1 MSMSAEV
8 ASIQRVLPDTVH
20 KEHEEDVLVCNAR
33 GCLPAWISE
42 DLLAD
47 PGLDEAGRAM
57 LNRFYR
63 RHERP
68 APGVPPGRLYLRSM
82 PTSIDRSRLHGLEP
96 ADEALV
102 LQHYA
107 GEGELMMLNSPFVDE
122 VDEARLM
129 QALVD
134 RKYHIGDND
143 RAAVD
148 RVFARLPHV
157 ERPRRLYLNL
167 LIDTSHYYFFR
178 RHQEHVPGLML
189 IESARQAMYA
199 HYHCYSAW
207 TRAQAAFTIESLE
220 VDFHGFTN
228 PNYPVR
234 IRVDDAAPSRER
246 STGEETRRSASFYQL
261 NRLTAVAKLR
271 AKVIKSDL
279 FKRLRNIAPQ
289 SGSQRFVPVKNI
301 ARTTSFCSARGHR
314 MEGSVRDLSIDGLGA
329 EFPADDSDL
338 AVGSSLVALLHV
350 ESLGYISAEL
360 ALRWKQSRG
369 ERMAAGF
376 EIVRIDLSNERR
388 LREAIKNYCFLD
400 TRRTAL

>member
-1 MSMSAEV
+1 MTMSTEV
-8 ASIQRVLPDTVH
+8 ASVQRVLPDTVH

-33 GCLPAWISE
+33 GCLPTWISE

-47 PGLDEAGRAM
+47 PGLDEADRAM

-63 RHERP
+63 RHE
-68 APGVPPGRLYLRSM
+68 AITSGVPAKRLYLRSL
-82 PTSIDRSRLHGLEP
+82 PAGIDRSRLPELEP
-96 ADEALV
+96 ADQALV

-107 GEGELMMLNSPFVDE
+107 GEGDWMMLVSPFVDE

-129 QALVD
+129 QALVA
-134 RKYHIGDND
+134 RECHIGDND

-148 RVFARLPHV
+148 RVFASLPHL

-167 LIDTSHYYFFR
+167 LIDTRHYFFFR

-189 IESARQAMYA
+189 IEAARQAMYA
-199 HYHCYSAW
+199 HYHHYSAW
-207 TRAQAAFTIESLE
+207 TRAQAAFTIESLD

-234 IRVDDAAPSRER
+234 IRVEDAAPSRER
-246 STGEETRRSASFYQL
+246 STGEEAQRSASFYQL

-301 ARTTSFCSARGHR
+301 ARTTSFCTARGHR
-314 MEGSVRDLSIDGLGA
+314 MEGSVRDLSMDGLGA
-329 EFPADDSDL
+329 EFAADDADL
-338 AVGSSLVALLHV
+338 AIGSSLVALLHV
-350 ESLGYISAEL
+350 ESLGYISADL

-376 EIVRIDLSNERR
+376 EIVRMDLPNERR